1 MFASVRNLLAQLLNL
16 NPSHRVD
23 RCVRNSSV
31 FLIQSPASPT
41 HTKGVNMKYSALF
54 VALAVLGL
62 SACEKTV
69 VTPPPAPA
77 ADSPAP
83 VVVPVVPG
91 PPGPAG
97 APGAP
102 GEPGPQGNTGGD
114 TIVVVPPAPAEQ
126 KP

>member
-1 MFASVRNLLAQLLNL
+1 MCRNG
-16 NPSHRVD
+16 
-23 RCVRNSSV
+23 SV
-31 FLIQSPASPT
+31 FFKPISASPT
-41 HTKGVNMKYSALF
+41 HMKGVNMKYSALF
-54 VALAVLGL
+54 VAVAVLGL

-69 VTPPPAPA
+69 VTPPPAPM

-91 PPGPAG
+91 PSGPAG

>member
-1 MFASVRNLLAQLLNL
+1 MCRNGSVLLSQY
-16 NPSHRVD
+16 
-23 RCVRNSSV
+23 
-31 FLIQSPASPT
+31 PASPT
-41 HTKGVNMKYSALF
+41 HMKGVNMKYSALF
-54 VALAVLGL
+54 LAVAVLGL

-69 VTPPPAPA
+69 VTPPAAPV

-91 PPGPAG
+91 PPGPAGAPG

-126 KP
+126 K